1 MIIRRKVNSRF
12 TVVPREPI
20 ADERLSF
27 ECLGLLTYLL
37 SRPDN
42 WTINLAQLRDRGGVG
57 REKMQQLMR
66 QLIKLG
72 YAVRRR
78 DRDDKNQQFGS
89 WQYVIYDH
97 PQGVSEPETE
107 NPSVDLEEGATDG
120 KAGDGKPV
128 PILKTEYTK
137 SPYGEASASHKAQ
150 VLKNGDTMSPLPKPP
165 SLSSQIWS
173 EALCLL
179 SQCSGSE
186 GQKRTLIGKW
196 QKRTPTE
203 LAKRELLAAVRAAT
217 KAGTPEPI
225 SYVEAALREYPLPPD
240 PRTFTA
246 TDWQRKVQAAI
257 KTKQWARDWGPPPG
271 KRGCRVPPELIT
283 QQLHSALSEGIR
295 QIRLEP
301 A

>member
-12 TVVPREPI
+12 TVVPNEPI
-20 ADERLSF
+20 TDERLSF
-27 ECLGLLTYLL
+27 ECLGLLAYLL

-42 WTINLAQLRDRGGVG
+42 WSINLSQLRDRGGVG

-66 QLIKLG
+66 QLIEFG

-78 DRDDKNQQFGS
+78 DRQAGSQQFGS
-89 WQYVIYDH
+89 WHYVIYDH
-97 PQGVSEPETE
+97 PQSEEPETE
-107 NPSVDLEEGATDG
+107 NPSVASEGGATDG

-128 PILKTEYTK
+128 PILKTDYTK
-137 SPYGEASASHKAQ
+137 SPYGEADASLKGQ

-179 SQCSGSE
+179 SQCPGSE

-203 LAKRELLAAVRAAT
+203 LAKKELLAAVRAAAR
-217 KAGTPEPI
+217 AGTPEPI
-225 SYVEAALREYPLPPD
+225 KYVEAVLRKYPVPPD

-246 TDWQRKVQAAI
+246 ADWQRKVQAAI
-257 KTKQWARDWGPPPG
+257 KTRQWARDWGPPPG
-271 KRGCRVPPELIT
+271 KRGCHVPPELIT
-283 QQLHSALSEGIR
+283 QQLQSALSQGMR
-295 QIRLEP
+295 Q
-301 A
+301 

>member
-12 TVVPREPI
+12 TVVPNEPI

-27 ECLGLLTYLL
+27 EGLGLLAYLL

-72 YAVRRR
+72 YAIRRR
-78 DRDDKNQQFGS
+78 DRHPETQRFGP
-89 WQYVIYDH
+89 WEYVIYDH

-107 NPSVDLEEGATDG
+107 NPSVGSEGGATDG

-137 SPYGEASASHKAQ
+137 SPYGEASASREGEASEK
-150 VLKNGDTMSPLPKPP
+150 GDNMSPLPKPP
-165 SLSSQIWS
+165 SFSSQIWA
-173 EALCLL
+173 EALSLL
-179 SQCSGSE
+179 SHCQLSE
-186 GQKRTLIGKW
+186 PQRRKVIGKW

-203 LAKRELLAAVRAAT
+203 LAKKELLAAVRAAA
-217 KAGTPEPI
+217 KAGTPDPI
-225 SYVEAALREYPLPPD
+225 SYVEAALRDYPVPPD

-257 KTKQWARDWGPPPG
+257 KTKQWAQDWGPPPG
-271 KRGCRVPPELIT
+271 KRGCHVPPELIT
-283 QQLHSALSEGIR
+283 PQLHTALGMR
-295 QIRLEP
+295 Q
-301 A
+301 